1 MSSDPV
7 QMLIEAGAF
16 PDNTFAP
23 NSRYH
28 TVAIGRLKRSA
39 DDPGVPYVLRRFI
52 PQSRDIGIAGEHII
66 HAGERPDLLAAQLL
80 GDPELYWRIA
90 DANVVADPFKLTDTP
105 GERVVIP
112 RPPGL

>member
-16 PDNTFAP
+16 PDTTFAP

-28 TVAIGRLKRSA
+28 GVAIGRLKRDA
-39 DDPGVPYVLRRFI
+39 DDPGTPYVLRRFI
-52 PQSRDIGIAGEHII
+52 PQARDIGVAGEHIVN
-66 HAGERPDLLAAQLL
+66 AGERPDLLAAQQLS
-80 GDPELYWRIA
+80 DSELQWRIA
-90 DANVVADPFKLTDTP
+90 DANVVADPFELTDTP
-105 GERVVIP
+105 GGRVVIP